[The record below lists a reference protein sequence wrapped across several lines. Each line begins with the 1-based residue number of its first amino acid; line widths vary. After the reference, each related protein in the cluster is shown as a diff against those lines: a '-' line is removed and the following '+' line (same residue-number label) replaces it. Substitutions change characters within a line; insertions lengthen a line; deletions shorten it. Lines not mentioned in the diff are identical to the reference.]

1 MAISYT
7 SNAPPPVVGYSKDAM
22 RSTVLPLV
30 ATLAVQA
37 LVSMAS
43 ITVPVL
49 APAAANDIQVSAGY
63 IGLYVALVYLGS
75 MLASAASGDLIR
87 RIGAIRVSQWC
98 LLLCAAG
105 LALLTVGTP
114 VALVASALLIGV
126 GYGPVTPAS
135 SHILA
140 KTTPPHMMSFVFS
153 VKQTGVPVGGA
164 LAGLVVPSIVL
175 IGGWR
180 LAAYAVAAL
189 CVLTAFLAQPIR
201 RDNDADRE
209 PTRPITPRGPVRAL
223 ALVATDP
230 AVRRL
235 STCSFFFSALQLCLV
250 TYLVTYLTSQ
260 LGYSLVQAGV
270 MLSVAQGGGI
280 VARIGWGAVAD
291 RSRRPAAILG
301 AVGCAMA
308 VASVAMALS
317 SPEWPRGLMAVLCAA
332 FGGTAI
338 GWNGV
343 FLAEVAREAPQGKTV
358 EATGG
363 ALFFTFFGVLIAPPL
378 FALIVESGG
387 GYAAAFATVAVA
399 PLLCGLWLL
408 ARAPARPARS

>member
-1 MAISYT
+1 
-7 SNAPPPVVGYSKDAM
+7 M

-49 APAAANDIQVSAGY
+49 APAASAELNVSAGY

-75 MLASAASGDLIR
+75 MMSSAASGDLIR
-87 RIGAIRVSQWC
+87 RIGAIRISQFC
-98 LLLCAAG
+98 LVLCASG
-105 LALLTVGTP
+105 LAMLTVGAKP
-114 VALVASALLIGV
+114 ALVASALLIGF

-140 KTTPPHMMSFVFS
+140 RTTPPHMMSFVFS
-153 VKQTGVPVGGA
+153 LKQTGVPVGGA
-164 LAGLVVPSIVL
+164 LAGAVVPALVL
-175 IGGWR
+175 LGGWR
-180 LAAYAVAAL
+180 VAAYAVACL
-189 CVLTAFLAQPIR
+189 CLLTAVIAQPIR
-201 RDNDADRE
+201 RENDADRD
-209 PTRPITPRGPVRAL
+209 PARPISPRGPVRAL
-223 ALVATDP
+223 ALVASDP

-260 LGYSLVQAGV
+260 LGYSLVQAGL
-270 MLSVAQGGGI
+270 MLSVAQGAGI
-280 VARIGWGAVAD
+280 FARIGWGALAD

-301 AVGCAMA
+301 MIGCAMA
-308 VASVAMALS
+308 VASAAMALS
-317 SPEWPRGLMAVLCAA
+317 SPEWPRALVAVLCAV

-343 FLAEVAREAPQGKTV
+343 FLAEVAREAPKGKTV

-363 ALFFTFFGVLIAPPL
+363 ALFFTFFGVLITPPL
-378 FALIVESGG
+378 FALIVENGG
-387 GYAAAFATVAVA
+387 GYGTAFGLVAVP
-399 PLLCGLWLL
+399 PLLCGVWLL
-408 ARAPARPARS
+408 ARAPARSIR